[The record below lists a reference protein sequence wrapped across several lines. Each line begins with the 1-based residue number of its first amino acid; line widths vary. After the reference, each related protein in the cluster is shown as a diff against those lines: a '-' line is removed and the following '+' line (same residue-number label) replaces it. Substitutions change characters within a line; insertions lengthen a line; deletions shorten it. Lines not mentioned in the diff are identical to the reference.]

1 MIDSYDLAGFYGRGT
16 VLHTGLEYAYQQFDH
31 DLKRKGL
38 LILYSNGLSQSEA
51 GFQTLSK
58 IFTLSDFIKC
68 FLKTIVRIM
77 KSWTWLPNIPAQ
89 TLLQL
94 RQIH

>member
-51 GFQTLSK
+51 GFQTDASK
-58 IFTLSDFIKC
+58 KLE
-68 FLKTIVRIM
+68 
-77 KSWTWLPNIPAQ
+77 
-89 TLLQL
+89 LQAP
-94 RQIH
+94 

>member
-51 GFQTLSK
+51 CFQTIALN
-58 IFTLSDFIKC
+58 IFRRTEVVL
-68 FLKTIVRIM
+68 FLERASTSSALKDLI
-77 KSWTWLPNIPAQ
+77 
-89 TLLQL
+89 
-94 RQIH
+94 

>member
-51 GFQTLSK
+51 GIQTDASK
-58 IFTLSDFIKC
+58 KLE
-68 FLKTIVRIM
+68 LKA
-77 KSWTWLPNIPAQ
+77 P
-89 TLLQL
+89 
-94 RQIH
+94 

>member
-38 LILYSNGLSQSEA
+38 LILYSNGLSQSQA
-51 GFQTLSK
+51 GFLSK
-58 IFTLSDFIKC
+58 SHTLTKFIKR

-77 KSWTWLPNIPAQ
+77 KSWTWLPNIPDQ

>member
-1 MIDSYDLAGFYGRGT
+1 MSPTPSFLSFISVKYFKMIDSYDLAGFYGRGT

-51 GFQTLSK
+51 GFQDFSK
-58 IFTLSDFIKC
+58 SSL
-68 FLKTIVRIM
+68 
-77 KSWTWLPNIPAQ
+77 
-89 TLLQL
+89 
-94 RQIH
+94 